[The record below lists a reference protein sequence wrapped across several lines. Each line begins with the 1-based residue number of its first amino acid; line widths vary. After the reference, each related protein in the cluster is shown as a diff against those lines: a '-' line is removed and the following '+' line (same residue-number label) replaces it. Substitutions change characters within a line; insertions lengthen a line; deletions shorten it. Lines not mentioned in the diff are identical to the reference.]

1 MNYYQSQ
8 SETPTPNLALG
19 TGITDG
25 VTLAEATQ
33 TTGVVTV
40 TGETNHIV
48 TVKFVG
54 TLGTIVKTLT
64 ATGAAQPV
72 VLTDADVSI
81 LGDGIVIVEA
91 SQKDPA
97 GNVSDSSWIN
107 FTIVT
112 IATVGNPSIEIMIAA
127 VNYLHY
133 LNNSPDQIREKTC
146 QRLSVPAIQDII
158 QQKYP
163 YIPPRPSPTPTP
175 TTTSTCT
182 PTRSPRPTPTQTPTL
197 SPTPTVTA
205 SASQTA
211 TPSNTAE
218 PTPSPTETSAP
229 TPTPTASVTPTATS
243 TVTPSPSITP
253 SVSVSPSPYPSSLSL
268 VKYRRKGKGTKC
280 DPYVLPAAELAS
292 MKVIS
297 LDAAFSGK
305 LIPYQ
310 KNMKGGSITTTI
322 VRKDGTRIVVP
333 SAFTPIPTTTPT
345 VTPTVTQTMTPAASV
360 TPTPTL
366 SPTPTTT
373 VTNTHTPAETVTP
386 SVTHTVTP
394 TQSASPTPTPTVTST
409 ITPSL
414 TPSPTSAGYTEIDN
428 CSTTYAIEWLLIQ
441 GLVDWEIMTVL
452 GLSLNTFNRFLYVR
466 QFVNTPIPTESTTP
480 TRTPT
485 PEPTSTPTETP
496 TTTPTVTKTHA
507 PSPTPTKTPAV
518 TSSQTPSLS
527 PSVTPSNSPEPTAT
541 PTPTMTQTP
550 EPTPTTTPS
559 PTVSPTVSLSAN
571 DLSSDYVSA
580 GDIVEIV
587 CVGEDCPPRSNQEP
601 GTQNCPGGPF
611 YGEPRIELI
620 IDSKQGE

>member
-1 MNYYQSQ
+1 MNNYQSQ

-81 LGDGIVIVEA
+81 LGDGLVIVEA
-91 SQKDPA
+91 SQKDLT
-97 GNVSDSSWIN
+97 GNVGDSSWIN

-112 IATVGNPSIEIMIAA
+112 IGTPAIEIMIAA

-146 QRLSVPAIQDII
+146 QRLSVIAIQDII
-158 QQKYP
+158 QHKYP

-182 PTRSPRPTPTQTPTL
+182 PTRSPRPTPTQTSTL
-197 SPTPTVTA
+197 SPTPTPSA
-205 SASQTA
+205 SASPTA

-229 TPTPTASVTPTATS
+229 TPTPTSSITPTVTPT
-243 TVTPSPSITP
+243 VTPAVTQSPSFPSLSPSPS
-253 SVSVSPSPYPSSLSL
+253 SFSL
-268 VKYRRKGKGTKC
+268 VKYRRKGKGTQC
-280 DPYVLPAAELAS
+280 DPYILPATELSS
-292 MKVIS
+292 MTVIS

-345 VTPTVTQTMTPAASV
+345 VTPTVTQTMTPSASV

-394 TQSASPTPTPTVTST
+394 TQSASPSPTPTVTST

-428 CSTTYAIEWLLIQ
+428 CSTTYAIEWLLLQ
-441 GLVDWEIMTVL
+441 GLVQWEIMTLL
-452 GLSLNTFNRFLYVR
+452 GLSLNTFNRYLYVR

-485 PEPTSTPTETP
+485 PEPTSTPTPTP
-496 TTTPTVTKTHA
+496 PVTPTVTKTPA
-507 PSPTPTKTPAV
+507 PSPTPTKTPPV
-518 TSSQTPSLS
+518 TKSQTPALS
-527 PSVTPSNSPEPTAT
+527 PSATATPPNSPSPTPN

-550 EPTPTTTPS
+550 EPTLTTTPS

-571 DLSSDYVSA
+571 DLSSADYVSA
-580 GDIVEIV
+580 GDTIEIV
-587 CVGEDCPPRSNQEP
+587 CVGEDCPPGSLEGITSP
-601 GTQNCPGGPF
+601 NCVGGPI
-611 YGEPRIELI
+611 YSQARIELI
-620 IDSKQGE
+620 IDSKQGG